1 MTDPGSSPLPRSRT
15 RLAVGLISFALIGS
29 ELTFMQSLS
38 LRFWHHVAYMIIS
51 VALLGLGAS
60 GALLTMLHRR
70 VERRPRLWLACS
82 AIACAF
88 SFPLARMLMRDVPLD
103 IQFMAWQL
111 TEQLPGVLLL
121 EGLLFLPFLFAGAAV
136 GIALMD
142 APERIGG
149 HYAANLIG
157 SGLGGFGTVLLMYP
171 LRTPALLA
179 VMSLAA
185 FLAGAVLMT
194 KRKSAVAAVVMSA
207 ILLGGLLWFMPATPQ
222 VSAYKT
228 LEIARHMPDT
238 RILYTRHGPL
248 GRLDVIEG
256 PALHYAPGLSLQF
269 QGELPPHVLL
279 LSDGQTAGVVYD
291 TKGHAD
297 WRFMDYTTGA
307 VAHALTANV
316 RTLVIGAGGGANV
329 GLAQYYKSAQIT
341 GLEMNPQVVE
351 LMTGPLAERGGDIY
365 QADGVEI
372 VAREARGFLAARP
385 DRFDVIMLPPLDAYG
400 ASGAGLYAT
409 QESYLYTIDSFR
421 LMLGHLNED
430 GLLCL
435 TRWARTPPRDGL
447 RAFNLAAATLRQV
460 GLDPAQHLVMIR
472 NWATVS
478 VLLSPSPFTT
488 DECARIRD
496 FCEERAIDLC
506 YLFGLEREEANRF
519 HKLDEPAY
527 YDAAQMLLS
536 ERREEYVA
544 DYLFRLDAPTDDKP
558 YYFHFFRW
566 SSLGSLQEQLGGHT
580 PAFLELGTLFLGAA
594 FGQTALLSVVLIL
607 CPLLPRLRSLSPNA
621 TSVVSLTYFLM
632 LGIGFMLLEMS
643 LLQKLIL
650 YLAHPVYAASASISS
665 FLIFAGVGSRVSR
678 AWSGRFRKLASVAA
692 VATALLGLGLAAWV
706 DEWLALTQ
714 AQPVLLRFVI
724 AALTIAPLAFAMGHL
739 FPLGLRHVRRSAPS
753 LAPWAWGVN
762 GCAGVAATIGTPIL
776 AMQIGFSR
784 VVWIAA
790 GCYLL
795 AGLLARA
802 MDRHEAA
809 QEQRSPRGAD

>member
-1 MTDPGSSPLPRSRT
+1 MTEPASSPLPRGRT

-70 VERRPRLWLACS
+70 IERRPRFWLACS

-88 SFPLARMLMRDVPLD
+88 SFPLARIWMRNVPLD
-103 IQFMAWQL
+103 IQFMAWQF

-121 EGLLFLPFLFAGAAV
+121 EGLLFLPFLFAGAAI

-185 FLAGAVLMT
+185 FLAGALLVT
-194 KRKSAVAAVVMSA
+194 KRRSALAAVVVSA
-207 ILLGGLLWFMPATPQ
+207 MLLGGLLRLMPGTPQ
-222 VSAYKT
+222 VSSYKT
-228 LEIARHMPDT
+228 LEIARHMPET
-238 RILYTRHGPL
+238 RILHTRHGPL

-256 PALHYAPGLSLQF
+256 PALHYAPGLSLHF
-269 QGELPPHVLL
+269 QGQLPPHVLL
-279 LSDGQTAGVVYD
+279 LADGQTAGAVYD
-291 TKGHAD
+291 ATQRAD

-307 VAHALTANV
+307 VAHALTPNA
-316 RTLVIGAGGGANV
+316 RTLVIGAGGGAHL
-329 GLAQYYKSAQIT
+329 GLAQYHRSGQIT
-341 GLEMNPQVVE
+341 GLEMNPQVVK
-351 LMTGPLAERGGDIY
+351 LMTGPLAGRGGSIY
-365 QADGVEI
+365 QAGGVEI

-385 DRFDVIMLPPLDAYG
+385 DRFDVIVLPPLDAYG

-409 QESYLYTIDSFR
+409 QESYLYTMDSFR
-421 LMLGHLNED
+421 LMLEHLNED
-430 GLLCL
+430 GVLCV
-435 TRWARTPPRDGL
+435 TRWARNPPRDGL
-447 RAFNLAAATLRQV
+447 RAFNLAAAALRSA
-460 GLDPAQHLVMIR
+460 GLDPAQHLVMVR

-478 VLLSPSPFTT
+478 VLLSPSRFMS
-488 DECARIRD
+488 DECDRIRR
-496 FCEERAIDLC
+496 FCGERAIDLC
-506 YLFGLEREEANRF
+506 YLPGLERDEANRF
-519 HKLDEPAY
+519 HRLEDPAY

-536 ERREEYVA
+536 ARQEEFVA

-594 FGQTALLSVVLIL
+594 FVQTVLLSVVLIL

-621 TSVVSLTYFLM
+621 TSVVSLAYFLM
-632 LGIGFMLLEMS
+632 LGIGFMMLEMS

-678 AWSGRFRKLASVAA
+678 VWSGRFRRSASIAA
-692 VATALLGLGLAAWV
+692 AATVLLGLGLAAWV

-739 FPLGLRHVRRSAPS
+739 FPLGLRRVRRSAPS
-753 LAPWAWGVN
+753 LVPWAWGVN

-790 GCYLL
+790 ACYLL

-802 MDRHEAA
+802 MDRGQTA
-809 QEQRSPRGAD
+809 